1 MIHPTPTEQNASSF
15 GLSLFLSFLS
25 APFPLVSHFLL
36 LLFTFFIYIN
46 TTQHNTTQPKPQPF
60 KNTLFPM
67 ALLLS
72 QHSNMFLFLF
82 FFLIFS
88 SINPSLQTN
97 SLSIFFP
104 LTSLSLPTN
113 TASKM
118 LYTSQLFSSSKR
130 NNNNTQIKAPS
141 YNYKFSFKY
150 SMALIVNLPIGTP
163 PQVQPMV
170 LDTGSQLSW
179 IQCHKKAPPTASF
192 DPSLSSTFS
201 NLPCTHPLCKPR
213 IPDFTLPT
221 SCDQN
226 RLCHYSYFYADGT
239 YAEGNLAREKFTFS
253 RSVSTPPLI
262 LGCATESTDP
272 RGILGM
278 NLGRLSFAHQ
288 SRITKFSY
296 CVPTRQTRPGFSP
309 SGSFYIG
316 YNPNSKLFKYIKM
329 SIFPE
334 RQRMPN
340 LDPLAYTIPLQ
351 GISIGG
357 KKLSISPAVFR
368 ADAGGSGQTM
378 IDSGSEFTYLVGEAY
393 DKVRAD
399 VVRAVGSRMKKDYV
413 YGGVADMCFDSK
425 NAVEIA
431 RLIGEM
437 VFEFERGVEVVI
449 PKERVLADVG
459 GGVHCVGIG
468 SSDKLGAASNI
479 IGNFHQQNLWV
490 EFDLVNRRVG
500 FGRADCSRLGK

>member
-1 MIHPTPTEQNASSF
+1 
-15 GLSLFLSFLS
+15 
-25 APFPLVSHFLL
+25 
-36 LLFTFFIYIN
+36 
-46 TTQHNTTQPKPQPF
+46 
-60 KNTLFPM
+60 
-67 ALLLS
+67 
-72 QHSNMFLFLF
+72 
-82 FFLIFS
+82 
-88 SINPSLQTN
+88 
-97 SLSIFFP
+97 
-104 LTSLSLPTN
+104 
-113 TASKM
+113 
-118 LYTSQLFSSSKR
+118 
-130 NNNNTQIKAPS
+130 
-141 YNYKFSFKY
+141 
-150 SMALIVNLPIGTP
+150 MALIVNLPIGTP
-163 PQVQPMV
+163 PQTQQMV

-179 IQCHKKAPPTASF
+179 IQCHKKQPPTASF

-201 NLPCTHPLCKPR
+201 ILPCTHPLCKPR

-288 SRITKFSY
+288 SKITKFSY
-296 CVPTRQTRPGFSP
+296 CVPTRQTQTQNRPGLAP
-309 SGSFYIG
+309 TGSFYLG
-316 YNPNSKLFKYIKM
+316 NNPNSKWFKYVGM
-329 SIFPE
+329 VNFSP

-340 LDPLAYTIPLQ
+340 LDPLAYTIPMQ
-351 GISIGG
+351 GIRIAG
-357 KKLSISPAVFR
+357 KKLNISPAVFR

-378 IDSGSEFTYLVGEAY
+378 IDSGSEFSYFVGEVY
-393 DKVRAD
+393 DKVRE
-399 VVRAVGSRMKKDYV
+399 VVVKAVGPRIKNGYV
-413 YGGVADMCFDSK
+413 YGGIADMCFDSK
-425 NAVEIA
+425 NAVEIG

-437 VFEFERGVEVVI
+437 VFEFEKGVEIVI
-449 PKERVLADVG
+449 PKERILADVG

-468 SSDKLGAASNI
+468 NSDKLGAASNI

-500 FGRADCSRLGK
+500 FGKDDCSRLGK

>member
-1 MIHPTPTEQNASSF
+1 
-15 GLSLFLSFLS
+15 
-25 APFPLVSHFLL
+25 
-36 LLFTFFIYIN
+36 
-46 TTQHNTTQPKPQPF
+46 
-60 KNTLFPM
+60 
-67 ALLLS
+67 
-72 QHSNMFLFLF
+72 
-82 FFLIFS
+82 
-88 SINPSLQTN
+88 
-97 SLSIFFP
+97 
-104 LTSLSLPTN
+104 
-113 TASKM
+113 
-118 LYTSQLFSSSKR
+118 
-130 NNNNTQIKAPS
+130 
-141 YNYKFSFKY
+141 
-150 SMALIVNLPIGTP
+150 MALIVNLPIGTP
-163 PQVQPMV
+163 PQLQQMV

-201 NLPCTHPLCKPR
+201 ILPCTHPLCKPR

-239 YAEGNLAREKFTFS
+239 YAEGNLVREKFTFS

-288 SRITKFSY
+288 SKITKFSY
-296 CVPTRQTRPGFSP
+296 CVPTRQTRPGISP
-309 SGSFYIG
+309 TGSFYLG
-316 YNPNSKLFKYIKM
+316 NNPNSKGFRYVGMLTFSK
-329 SIFPE
+329 S
-334 RQRMPN
+334 QRMPN
-340 LDPLAYTIPLQ
+340 LDPLAYTIPMQ
-351 GISIGG
+351 GIRIGG

-378 IDSGSEFTYLVGEAY
+378 VDSGSEFTYLVSDAY
-393 DKVRAD
+393 DKVRAE
-399 VVRAVGSRMKKDYV
+399 VVRAVGSRIKKGYV
-413 YGGVADMCFDSK
+413 YGGVADMCFDG
-425 NAVEIA
+425 NAVEIG

-479 IGNFHQQNLWV
+479 IGNFHQQNMWV
-490 EFDLVNRRVG
+490 EFDLLHRRIG
-500 FGRADCSRLGK
+500 FGRADCSRLAK